1 MSRLRMRFGD
11 DLHAYHTKQDDDG
24 NMEQVGDANGEAKEY
39 AYYSDPVKTV
49 SRGSGYRD
57 LIYITLLP
65 SMGVTFVQVGRLN
78 CESLTEPMLGEL

>member
-24 NMEQVGDANGEAKEY
+24 NMEQVRDANGEAKEY

-49 SRGSGYRD
+49 S
-57 LIYITLLP
+57 
-65 SMGVTFVQVGRLN
+65 
-78 CESLTEPMLGEL
+78 